1 MELTRI
7 EDAAPGPVLR
17 AAWWAWWACA
27 ASWLIAL
34 IRLGAMF
41 VSNLKSGDGNDDPI
55 GALGNVY
62 NAGYIAVSASTAVAL
77 LFVVILAVR
86 TRRGGR
92 LAIAVIL
99 LIVGGVVFVYF
110 REFAAWMVAAKGLF
124 VMDGSRRSAHSNA
137 FFTGFGTSKRVV
149 FFDTDLLTC
158 TLWNDWLFPG
168 ACPAWERGEVERSG
182 DPVDVVASEFELPA
196 EDLEDL
202 GADGVVDLEADGG
215 AELGALA
222 ENQLHGGEEVLGL
235 VGQFDVGVAGD
246 AERVV
251 GHDLHAR
258 EQHVQVAGDDV
269 LERTNTAAASWSAS
283 AMTSSVVA
291 RPPARVPRT
300 GPVPP

>member
-1 MELTRI
+1 MEWIGAPHRLDVAVELTRI

-41 VSNLKSGDGNDDPI
+41 LSNLKSGDGNDDPI

-124 VMDGSRRSAHSNA
+124 A
-137 FFTGFGTSKRVV
+137 FTPRMVKLDAVYTVL
-149 FFDTDLLTC
+149 TLLT
-158 TLWNDWLFPG
+158 LFFATPSYFG
-168 ACPAWERGEVERSG
+168 QAL
-182 DPVDVVASEFELPA
+182 VAA
-196 EDLEDL
+196 
-202 GADGVVDLEADGG
+202 
-215 AELGALA
+215 AL
-222 ENQLHGGEEVLGL
+222 VLTAVFL
-235 VGQFDVGVAGD
+235 AVAARKWRGVALIVEEDSRG
-246 AERVV
+246 
-251 GHDLHAR
+251 
-258 EQHVQVAGDDV
+258 
-269 LERTNTAAASWSAS
+269 
-283 AMTSSVVA
+283 
-291 RPPARVPRT
+291 
-300 GPVPP
+300 